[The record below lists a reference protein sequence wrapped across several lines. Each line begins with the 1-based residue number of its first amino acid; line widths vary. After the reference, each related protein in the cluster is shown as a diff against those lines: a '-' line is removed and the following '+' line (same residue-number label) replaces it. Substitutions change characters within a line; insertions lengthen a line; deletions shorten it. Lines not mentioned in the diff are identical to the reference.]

1 MSDVVGPQVHEPGPG
16 EPIDLSV
23 LERIE
28 GELDA
33 VERALEQI
41 DQGVYEGFVG
51 IGEVAHAAHAAP
63 AHEAPATAASSGP
76 GSADLEA
83 SDDEGSTGYI

>member
-1 MSDVVGPQVHEPGPG
+1 MDETPAADAEP
-16 EPIDLSV
+16 DLAA

-28 GELDA
+28 GELFA

-51 IGEVAHAAHAAP
+51 LGDQPAP
-63 AHEAPATAASSGP
+63 T
-76 GSADLEA
+76 
-83 SDDEGSTGYI
+83 

>member
-1 MSDVVGPQVHEPGPG
+1 MSDALGAAPGQRQA

-23 LERIE
+23 LERVE

-41 DQGVYEGFVG
+41 DQGVYEGFAGVG
-51 IGEVAHAAHAAP
+51 QVADAVDLP
-63 AHEAPATAASSGP
+63 DDDGP
-76 GSADLEA
+76 
-83 SDDEGSTGYI
+83 TGYT